1 MYVID
6 ERREYQRLNLTK
18 PLDGWF
24 GDFAVELV
32 DVSASGAQIVHDDP
46 LPEGARGLLRFT
58 WRGEDIELTAEVA
71 RTMGQRSGLAFVDD
85 SPILRQHIEISA
97 LELLRAREANAT
109 GDRARNVIGDETLTA
124 ASAGARALRGYL
136 VYELNGNQ
144 WTCRVAVLPNQP
156 PNGFTVA
163 ANESEEQI
171 DLLRKTF
178 ESGGEE
184 ERKMTRM
191 IAQLSVTR

>member
-1 MYVID
+1 MID

>member
-1 MYVID
+1 MID

-144 WTCRVAVLPNQP
+144 WTCRVAVVPNQP

>member
-1 MYVID
+1 MID

-24 GDFAVELV
+24 GDYAVELV
-32 DVSASGAQIVHDDP
+32 DVSVSGAQIVHQDP
-46 LPEGARGLLRFT
+46 LPDGSRGLLRFT

-71 RTMGQRSGLAFVDD
+71 RTMGQRSGLVFVDD
-85 SPILRQHIEISA
+85 SSMLRQHIEISA

-136 VYELNGNQ
+136 VYELNDHQ
-144 WTCRVAVLPNQP
+144 WTCRVALEPTQP
-156 PNGFTVA
+156 ANGFTVA